1 MRCDVVQKIHS
12 SEFTLS
18 ASSLLINLLLR
29 LRVGHNS
36 DTTLNV
42 ASRMPRLTPDL
53 MVSATRTLESPPLH
67 LHHVL
72 AESDDGLWHLQIRR
86 DDNGNDSWWVV
97 MHDDVFRSAERALR

>member
-72 AESDDGLWHLQIRR
+72 AESDDGLWQLQIRR
-86 DDNGNDSWWVV
+86 EDNGDDSWWVV
-97 MHDDVFRSAERALR
+97 MH